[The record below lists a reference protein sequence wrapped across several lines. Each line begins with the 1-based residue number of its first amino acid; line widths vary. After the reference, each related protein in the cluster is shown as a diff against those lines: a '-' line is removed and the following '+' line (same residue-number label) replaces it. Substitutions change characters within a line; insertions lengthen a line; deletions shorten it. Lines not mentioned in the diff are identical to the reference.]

1 MKYQI
6 LTVSRFRLFFAF
18 WTFFSLMGADSW
30 ALNGAQL
37 TGFTAIHE
45 SLGGTGVARPQDTS
59 TLLVNPAGL
68 TELPFLVNFNIFL
81 AWPKSQMDTSA
92 APAGNAGG
100 LATSDDD
107 PVILPGGALS
117 YPTPWFGE
125 KLFIGIGMIPVA
137 GFSVDYP
144 TSRLSAA
151 ITANA
156 YDTHTF
162 YGLFKVVPTV
172 AYKINDKWSVGLA
185 VHVDHAQLETNS
197 AVPGTFAPTA
207 GGDRGDGAF
216 GLGLGVGV
224 LYKPFD
230 ILSVGLSYT
239 TEQWMQEFERYQDLL
254 PSGLNFPQQLTAGLS
269 VRPMERLLVN
279 TDFHWINW
287 SGAGGGFGTPV
298 AGGGLGWRDQFIA
311 KIGVQ
316 YQPWDFLFLRTGY
329 NYGRSA
335 IPSSSLFAS
344 QLAIPIGEHHLGG
357 GVGFRIGKHVHLD
370 FSYLRTLSNTVT
382 DDGSQLA
389 GAGAGAFTRQSVHQM
404 NTEVGVEF

>member
-1 MKYQI
+1 MKYHA
-6 LTVSRFRLFFAF
+6 LTLRIFLRLFAF
-18 WTFFSLMGADSW
+18 WGCFSLIGADLW

-45 SLGGTGVARPQDTS
+45 SLGGTGVARSQDTS
-59 TLLVNPAGL
+59 TLLVNPAGM

-81 AWPKSQMDTSA
+81 GWPKTQMDTSGA
-92 APAGNAGG
+92 AAGNAGG
-100 LATSDDD
+100 LTTSNDD
-107 PVILPGGALS
+107 PVIMPGGALS
-117 YPTPWFGE
+117 YPTPWFDE
-125 KLFIGIGMIPVA
+125 KFFIGIGVVPVA
-137 GFSVDYP
+137 GFSVDFP
-144 TSRLSAA
+144 ISRLSAA
-151 ITANA
+151 ITGNA

-162 YGLFKVVPTV
+162 YGLFKVVPAA
-172 AYKINDKWSVGLA
+172 AYKINEKWSVGLA
-185 VHVDHAQLETNS
+185 IHVDHAELETNS
-197 AVPGTFAPTA
+197 AVPGTFGPTA

-216 GLGLGVGV
+216 GFGIGLGV
-224 LYKPFD
+224 LYKPLD

-239 TEQWMQEFERYQDLL
+239 TEQWMQEFERYQDIL
-254 PSGLNFPQQLTAGLS
+254 PSGLNFPQQLTAGVS

-298 AGGGLGWRDQFIA
+298 AAGGLGWQDQFIA

-316 YQPWDFLFLRTGY
+316 YQPLDFLTLRTGY

-357 GVGFRIGKHVHLD
+357 GVGFKIGKHVDLD
-370 FSYLRTLSNTVT
+370 FSYLHTLSNTVT
-382 DDGSQLA
+382 DDGTQSA
-389 GAGAGAFTRQSVHQM
+389 GAGAGAFTRQSVNQM
-404 NTEVGVEF
+404 NTEIGVRF